1 MKTTMKRFSAHI
13 GVAILT
19 FSIGTVIWLV
29 NPLRHTAWA
38 EPLVVTVTPHPLS
51 TTTDGEPQYSITV
64 KNVSD
69 RSVRGYSLG
78 HSCACRGW
86 DSNDQPYPRHV
97 NFTNPVPDRQL
108 LAPGES
114 QTIPM
119 TLDASVTPRVWVDL
133 VHFEHG
139 ENWGPNRGHK
149 EGYVRE

>member
-1 MKTTMKRFSAHI
+1 MKRFSANI

-29 NPLRHTAWA
+29 NPLRHTAWT
-38 EPLVVTVTPHPLS
+38 EPLVVTMTPHPS
-51 TTTDGEPQYSITV
+51 TAPGEPQYVVTV
-64 KNVSD
+64 KNVSN

-86 DSNDQPYPRHV
+86 DSSDQPYPAHV
-97 NFTNPVPDRQL
+97 NFTNPIPDHQF

-119 TLDASVTPRVWVDL
+119 TLDATVTPRVWVDL

-139 ENWGPNRGHK
+139 ENRGPNRGHK

>member
-1 MKTTMKRFSAHI
+1 MKRFSANI

-19 FSIGTVIWLV
+19 FSIGTVIWLA
-29 NPLRHTAWA
+29 NPLRHKAWT
-38 EPLVVTVTPHPLS
+38 EPLVVTMTPHPS
-51 TTTDGEPQYSITV
+51 SITAHGEPQYVITV

-69 RSVRGYSLG
+69 RTVRGYSLG
-78 HSCACRGW
+78 YSCACRGW
-86 DSNDQPYPRHV
+86 DSEDQPYPANV
-97 NFTNPVPDRQL
+97 NFSNPVPDHQL

-119 TLDASVTPRVWVDL
+119 TLDPTITPRVWVDL

>member
-1 MKTTMKRFSAHI
+1 MKRFSANV

-19 FSIGTVIWLV
+19 FSIGTVIWLA
-29 NPLRHTAWA
+29 NPLRRTAWT
-38 EPLVVTVTPHPLS
+38 EPLVVTMTRHPLS
-51 TTTDGEPQYSITV
+51 TTAHGEPQYVITV

-86 DSNDQPYPRHV
+86 DSKDQPYPANV
-97 NFTNPVPDRQL
+97 NFTNPVPHQQL

-119 TLDASVTPRVWVDL
+119 TLDPTITPRVWVDL

-139 ENWGPNRGHK
+139 ENWGPSRGHK

>member
-1 MKTTMKRFSAHI
+1 MKRFSANL
-13 GVAILT
+13 GVAIFT
-19 FSIGTVIWLV
+19 FSIGTVIWLAI
-29 NPLRHTAWA
+29 PLRHTAWT
-38 EPLVVTVTPHPLS
+38 EPLVVTMTARPLS
-51 TTTDGEPQYSITV
+51 TTTPGELQYVITV
-64 KNVSD
+64 ENVSD

-86 DSNDQPYPRHV
+86 DSNDQPYPAHV
-97 NFTNPVPDRQL
+97 NFTNPVPEQQL

-119 TLDASVTPRVWVDL
+119 TLDPTITPRVWVDL

-139 ENWGPNRGHK
+139 ENWGPNQGHK

>member
-1 MKTTMKRFSAHI
+1 MKRFSAKI

-29 NPLRHTAWA
+29 NPLRHTAWT
-38 EPLVVTVTPHPLS
+38 EPLVVTMTSHPS
-51 TTTDGEPQYSITV
+51 TAPGEPQYVVTV
-64 KNVSD
+64 KNVSN

-86 DSNDQPYPRHV
+86 DSSDQPYPAHV
-97 NFTNPVPDRQL
+97 NFTNPIPDHQF

-114 QTIPM
+114 QTMPM
-119 TLDASVTPRVWVDL
+119 TLDATVTPRVWVDL

>member
-1 MKTTMKRFSAHI
+1 MKRFSAKI

-29 NPLRHTAWA
+29 NPLRHTAWT
-38 EPLVVTVTPHPLS
+38 EPLVVTMTSHPS
-51 TTTDGEPQYSITV
+51 TAPGEPQYVVTV
-64 KNVSD
+64 KNVSN

-86 DSNDQPYPRHV
+86 DSSEQPYPAHV
-97 NFTNPVPDRQL
+97 NFTNPIPDHQF

-119 TLDASVTPRVWVDL
+119 TLDATVTPRVWVDL